1 MNGAKIIRAGDVD
14 FKDHRDANNDAAAD
28 DDDSLSLSRSLSFSA
43 SLPLRVWGPL
53 CLCLSFCFSRSLIS
67 GSLEFTN
74 LIYGDVLLPSW
85 ISRVLMACA
94 KIQ

>member
-28 DDDSLSLSRSLSFSA
+28 DDDSLSLSLSLFLCLSA
-43 SLPLRVWGPL
+43 SPCLGPAL
-53 CLCLSFCFSRSLIS
+53 SLSFCFSRSLIS